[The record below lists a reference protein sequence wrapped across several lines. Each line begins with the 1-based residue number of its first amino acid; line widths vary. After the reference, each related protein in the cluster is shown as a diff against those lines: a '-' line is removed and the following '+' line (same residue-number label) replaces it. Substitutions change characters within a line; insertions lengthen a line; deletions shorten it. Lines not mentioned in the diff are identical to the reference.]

1 MHRRNG
7 LWPRSDLI
15 MNGFYSLWTAPTM
28 LGHPGEQYVMQD
40 YEILM
45 LMLSVSSF
53 ERHNGPVSMYAD
65 DAAASFLESEK
76 IDDIFSRG
84 IKILKVPEDIDPK
97 VYWAAGKL
105 YALKAENLPSVMIDT
120 DLIIW
125 KDLSRTL
132 EDTEIAVIHREELN
146 PAIYPDPFSFEM
158 KDGYAF
164 PKNADFSVKPAN
176 TAMLYIK
183 DPVFRDHYCEEAL
196 KFMRMSM
203 PTEDTLNHMVFAEQ
217 RLLAVC
223 AAEKNKTIFSFCEDP
238 MNLREQKTFTHFWGH
253 KNLYKFNAGERTSG
267 CRRML
272 SRLRNEY
279 PSMYEKAVNIDSIR
293 AYL

>member
-1 MHRRNG
+1 
-7 LWPRSDLI
+7 
-15 MNGFYSLWTAPTM
+15 M
-28 LGHPGEQYVMQD
+28 LGKQGEQYVMQD

-65 DAAASFLESEK
+65 DAAASFLESER
-76 IDDIFSRG
+76 IDDIFSG
-84 IKILKVPEDIDPK
+84 GLKQLNVPEDIDPK

-105 YALKAENLPSVMIDT
+105 YALKAENLASVMIDT

-125 KDLSRTL
+125 KDISKALAET
-132 EDTEIAVIHREELN
+132 DIAVIHREELN

-158 KDGYAF
+158 NDSYEF
-164 PKNADFSVKPAN
+164 PKNADFNVKPAN

-183 DPVFRDHYCEEAL
+183 DPWFRAY
-196 KFMRMSM
+196 KFMHMSM

-217 RLLAVC
+217 RLLAIC

-238 MNLREQKTFTHFWGH
+238 ANLREQKIFTHFWGH

-272 SRLRNEY
+272 SRLKSEY

-293 AYL
+293 FYL